1 VAQVASRRRD
11 RQVVRILG
19 ILETLLEGGRP
30 TVYQLAARFKTRRE
44 TIYRDLLALQDI
56 GYPIEGDEQGRLS
69 RPRLAPSLRPALPPV
84 VLTRQELAAL
94 IWSVRRGAGRQP
106 FRGALQTA
114 VPKLQGLVLGAD
126 GHIALALE
134 GALEGWERGV
144 KDYAGA
150 EPTILRVVQAI
161 VERRRLLVACARA
174 RAAATVP
181 LLWVQGGLYAVGRVP
196 AYENLVTLAVD
207 RIRSVTPT
215 DEPFTEATGF
225 DPKRYEAEAFGVVWE
240 RPMTVVLRFRADQA
254 PYVRE
259 REWHPTQRFRP
270 RADGRFEM
278 TFRAGGLFE
287 ITRWV
292 LGWGAGVEVVRPARL
307 RREVARLRRAAA
319 GQYR

>member
-1 VAQVASRRRD
+1 M
-11 RQVVRILG
+11 
-19 ILETLLEGGRP
+19 
-30 TVYQLAARFKTRRE
+30 
-44 TIYRDLLALQDI
+44 
-56 GYPIEGDEQGRLS
+56 
-69 RPRLAPSLRPALPPV
+69 
-84 VLTRQELAAL
+84 
-94 IWSVRRGAGRQP
+94 
-106 FRGALQTA
+106 
-114 VPKLQGLVLGAD
+114 
-126 GHIALALE
+126 
-134 GALEGWERGV
+134 
-144 KDYAGA
+144 
-150 EPTILRVVQAI
+150 
-161 VERRRLLVACARA
+161 
-174 RAAATVP
+174 
-181 LLWVQGGLYAVGRVP
+181 P
-196 AYENLVTLAVD
+196 AYENLATLAVD